1 MRNIIILT
9 TICFVFQGLNA
20 QNINIKNL
28 YDAKSY
34 MKVIEASTQVQNPSK
49 IEAYYIGNAFYFNS
63 MYREA
68 NLWYSKL
75 KDTIFYSDADL
86 YARISN
92 SCKTVNDKSG
102 LAQSEKAYAVLKK
115 KNIVESVSQHDF
127 AYKLTKIEKL
137 NSESSDYAPRLKG
150 NEVYYSSTRDFK
162 SSKNTKDQWTNQN
175 FSNLMVAKLG
185 KYLNFE
191 TVSEFI
197 GLGDNLYNEATPC
210 FTKDGKTVFF
220 TRNNINKG
228 KVNSDK
234 EKNVLL
240 KIYRAKVVDGKWNS
254 VEDLSINSND
264 FSCAH
269 PALSADEKT
278 LYFTSDRAGG
288 AGLSDIYKVEINEDG
303 TLGTPTNLGSQINSD
318 ARETQPF
325 IDSKGNLYFA
335 SDRIQGFGGLDIYMS
350 EFNNS
355 SNVFGSPKNLGQ
367 SINSNMDDM
376 GYTESEDSKFGFFS
390 SNRSQLS
397 GDDIYLFNKIEMS
410 PIQVVLDANISLNNI
425 QLTAMDINQNKL
437 ELNSIAIEGDKI
449 FVSKQVKFIRFSK
462 QGSFDTLVN
471 VLASNGTISL
481 IPNKKEAT
489 YTTIKTLYFKNKSE
503 NIEDKMKLDLKDVVD
518 IMIRDEMKK
527 LLIKSHSDS
536 RGDQSSNMKLTENR
550 AQAIK
555 NHLVSN
561 GIDASKVEI
570 QALGDSQLVNHCK
583 KGVNCS
589 EKQHRQN
596 SRVEIVMF

>member
-1 MRNIIILT
+1 
-9 TICFVFQGLNA
+9 
-20 QNINIKNL
+20 
-28 YDAKSY
+28 
-34 MKVIEASTQVQNPSK
+34 
-49 IEAYYIGNAFYFNS
+49 
-63 MYREA
+63 
-68 NLWYSKL
+68 
-75 KDTIFYSDADL
+75 
-86 YARISN
+86 
-92 SCKTVNDKSG
+92 
-102 LAQSEKAYAVLKK
+102 
-115 KNIVESVSQHDF
+115 
-127 AYKLTKIEKL
+127 
-137 NSESSDYAPRLKG
+137 
-150 NEVYYSSTRDFK
+150 
-162 SSKNTKDQWTNQN
+162 
-175 FSNLMVAKLG
+175 
-185 KYLNFE
+185 
-191 TVSEFI
+191 
-197 GLGDNLYNEATPC
+197 
-210 FTKDGKTVFF
+210 
-220 TRNNINKG
+220 
-228 KVNSDK
+228 
-234 EKNVLL
+234 
-240 KIYRAKVVDGKWNS
+240 
-254 VEDLSINSND
+254 
-264 FSCAH
+264 
-269 PALSADEKT
+269 
-278 LYFTSDRAGG
+278 
-288 AGLSDIYKVEINEDG
+288 
-303 TLGTPTNLGSQINSD
+303 
-318 ARETQPF
+318 
-325 IDSKGNLYFA
+325 
-335 SDRIQGFGGLDIYMS
+335 
-350 EFNNS
+350 
-355 SNVFGSPKNLGQ
+355 
-367 SINSNMDDM
+367 
-376 GYTESEDSKFGFFS
+376 
-390 SNRSQLS
+390 
-397 GDDIYLFNKIEMS
+397 MS

-536 RGDQSSNMKLTENR
+536 RADQSSNMKLTENR

>member
-1 MRNIIILT
+1 MKNFIILT

-20 QNINIKNL
+20 QNTHLKNL

-34 MKVIEASTQVQNPSK
+34 MKVIEASAQIQNPSK
-49 IEAYYIGNAFYFNS
+49 MEAYYIGNAFYFNS
-63 MYREA
+63 LYREA

-115 KNIVESVSQHDF
+115 KNLIESVSQHDF

-150 NEVYYSSTRDFK
+150 NEVYYSSTREFK

-185 KYLNFE
+185 KYLSFE
-191 TVSEFI
+191 TVSEFT
-197 GLGDNLYNEATPC
+197 GLSDNLYNEATPC
-210 FTKDGKTVFF
+210 FTKDGKTVYF

-240 KIYRAKVVDGKWNS
+240 KIYRAKVVDGKWSS

-288 AGLSDIYKVEINEDG
+288 AGQSDIYKVEINEEG
-303 TLGTPTNLGSQINSD
+303 TLGNPTNLGPQINSD

-325 IDSKGNLYFA
+325 IDSKGNIYFT
-335 SDRIQGFGGLDIYMS
+335 SDKIQGFGGLDIYIS
-350 EFNNS
+350 EFNKS
-355 SNVFGSPKNLGQ
+355 SNVFGSPKNLGE

-376 GYTESEDSKFGFFS
+376 GYTESEDGKFGFFS

-397 GDDIYLFNKIEMS
+397 GDDIYLFNKIEMTT
-410 PIQVVLDANISLNNI
+410 IQVVLDANISLNNI
-425 QLTAMDINQNKL
+425 QLTAMDINQKKL
-437 ELNSIAIEGDKI
+437 VSGAYSIEENKI
-449 FVSKQVKFIRFSK
+449 FASKEVKFIQFAK

-471 VLASNGTISL
+471 VIASEGKVSL
-481 IPNKKEAT
+481 LSDKKT
-489 YTTIKTLYFKNKSE
+489 VNYTTVKTIYFKNKSE
-503 NIEDKMKLDLKDVVD
+503 ILEEKMKSEMKDVVD

-536 RGDQSSNMKLTENR
+536 RGDEASNMKLTENR

-555 NHLVSN
+555 NYLVSN

-570 QALGDSQLVNHCK
+570 QALGSSQPSNACK
-583 KGVNCS
+583 RGVSCT

>member
-288 AGLSDIYKVEINEDG
+288 AGQSDIYKVEINEDG